1 MNIMQVKEENMKK
14 TIKDYELNGKKV
26 IIRCD
31 LNVPIENGIIKDI
44 TRIKASLKTIRYA
57 RKMNAKV
64 ILLSHLGR
72 IKTEED
78 KQKNTLKPVAE
89 ELSKLL
95 RKKVTFI
102 DQTRGEKLENAIKN
116 MKNRDVILIE
126 NTRFE
131 DLDGKKESSNDKQ
144 LGQYWASLGDI
155 FINDAF
161 GTIHRSHA
169 SNLGIASNLPNG
181 IGFLVEKE
189 IKNLTKLTNKPKKPY
204 TIILGGSKVSDKIGV
219 INNLIT
225 KADYILIGGGMAFTF
240 LKAAGFGIGSSICEK
255 EKISFCK
262 ELLDKYQDKLILPID
277 IITGS
282 EIKENT
288 SIHERFIN
296 EIEEDEIGLDIGPK
310 TIEVFKQYLDDCKT
324 IFWNGPVGY
333 FEIKE
338 FSNGTKE
345 LLNII
350 TNTKAYTLVGG
361 GDTAR
366 AAVTFNYQDKIS
378 HISTGG
384 GASLEFLE
392 EVSLPALDIIDEK

>member
-1 MNIMQVKEENMKK
+1 MKK
-14 TIKDYELNGKKV
+14 TIKDYDLGGKKV

-31 LNVPIENGIIKDI
+31 FNVPIENGIIKDES
-44 TRIKASLKTIRYA
+44 RLKASLKTIRYA
-57 RKMNAKV
+57 RKNNAKV

-78 KQKNTLKPVAE
+78 KEKYTLKPVAE
-89 ELSKLL
+89 RLSTLL
-95 RKKVTFI
+95 RKKVKFI
-102 DQTRGEKLENAIKN
+102 NQTRGEELENAIDH
-116 MKNRDVILIE
+116 MKDKDVILIE

-131 DLDGKKESSNDKQ
+131 DLDGKKESHNDKE
-144 LGQYWASLGDI
+144 LGEYWASLGDF

-181 IGFLVEKE
+181 IGFLVENE
-189 IKNLTKLTNKPKKPY
+189 IKKLNKLTNKPKKPY
-204 TIILGGSKVSDKIGV
+204 TIILGGAKVSDKIGV
-219 INNLIT
+219 ISNLIN

-240 LKAAGFGIGSSICEK
+240 LKAAGFNIGSSICEK
-255 EKISFCK
+255 EKLSFCK
-262 ELLDKYQDKLILPID
+262 EMLDKYPDKLILPID
-277 IITGS
+277 VITAT
-282 EIKENT
+282 EMKENT
-288 SIHERFIN
+288 QTHERFIN
-296 EIEEDEIGLDIGPK
+296 EIEEEEMGLDIGPR
-310 TIEVFKQYLDDCKT
+310 TLEVFKQYLDDCKT
-324 IFWNGPVGY
+324 IFWNGPVGC

-338 FSNGTKE
+338 FENGTKN

-366 AAVTFNYQDKIS
+366 AAVTFDYQDKIS

-384 GASLEFLE
+384 GASLAFLE
-392 EVSLPALDIIDEK
+392 GIELPALTIIDEK

>member
-1 MNIMQVKEENMKK
+1 MKK
-14 TIKDYELNGKKV
+14 TIKDYDLGGKKV

-31 LNVPIENGIIKDI
+31 FNVPIENGIIKDES
-44 TRIKASLKTIRYA
+44 RLKASLKTIRYA
-57 RKMNAKV
+57 RKNNAKV

-78 KQKNTLKPVAE
+78 KEKYTLKPVAE
-89 ELSKLL
+89 RLSTLL
-95 RKKVTFI
+95 RKKVKFI
-102 DQTRGEKLENAIKN
+102 NQTRGEELENAIN
-116 MKNRDVILIE
+116 HMKDKDVILIE

-131 DLDGKKESSNDKQ
+131 DLDGKKESHNDKE
-144 LGQYWASLGDI
+144 LGEYWASLGDI

-181 IGFLVEKE
+181 IGFLVENE
-189 IKNLTKLTNKPKKPY
+189 IKKLNKLTNKPKKPY
-204 TIILGGSKVSDKIGV
+204 TIILGGAKVSDKIGV
-219 INNLIT
+219 ISNLIN

-240 LKAAGFGIGSSICEK
+240 LKAAGFNIGSSICEK
-255 EKISFCK
+255 EKLSFCK
-262 ELLDKYQDKLILPID
+262 EMLDKYPDKLILPID
-277 IITGS
+277 VITAT
-282 EIKENT
+282 EMKENT
-288 SIHERFIN
+288 QTHERFIN
-296 EIEEDEIGLDIGPK
+296 EIEEEEMGLDIGPR
-310 TIEVFKQYLDDCKT
+310 TLEVFKQYLDDCKT
-324 IFWNGPVGY
+324 IFWNGPVGC

-338 FSNGTKE
+338 FENGTKN

-366 AAVTFNYQDKIS
+366 AAVTFDYQDKIS

-384 GASLEFLE
+384 GASLAFLE
-392 EVSLPALDIIDEK
+392 GIELPALTIIDEK

>member
-1 MNIMQVKEENMKK
+1 MKK
-14 TIKDYELNGKKV
+14 TIKDYDLGGKKV

-31 LNVPIENGIIKDI
+31 FNVPIENGIIKDES
-44 TRIKASLKTIRYA
+44 RLKASLKTIRYA
-57 RKMNAKV
+57 RKNNAKV

-78 KQKNTLKPVAE
+78 KEKYTLKPVAE
-89 ELSKLL
+89 RLSTLL
-95 RKKVTFI
+95 RKKVKFI
-102 DQTRGEKLENAIKN
+102 NQTRGEELENAIN
-116 MKNRDVILIE
+116 HMKDKDVILIE

-131 DLDGKKESSNDKQ
+131 DLDGKKESHNDKE
-144 LGQYWASLGDI
+144 LGEYWASLGDI

-181 IGFLVEKE
+181 IGFLVENE
-189 IKNLTKLTNKPKKPY
+189 IKKLNKLTNKPKKPY
-204 TIILGGSKVSDKIGV
+204 TIILGGAKVSDKIGV
-219 INNLIT
+219 ISNLIN

-240 LKAAGFGIGSSICEK
+240 LKAAGFNIGSSICEK
-255 EKISFCK
+255 EKLSFCK
-262 ELLDKYQDKLILPID
+262 EMLDKYPDKLILPID
-277 IITGS
+277 VITAT
-282 EIKENT
+282 EMKENT
-288 SIHERFIN
+288 QIHERFIN
-296 EIEEDEIGLDIGPK
+296 EIEEEEMGLDIGPR
-310 TIEVFKQYLDDCKT
+310 TLEVFKQYLDDCKT
-324 IFWNGPVGY
+324 IFWNGPVGC

-338 FSNGTKE
+338 FENGTKN

-366 AAVTFNYQDKIS
+366 AAVTFDYQDKIS

-384 GASLEFLE
+384 GASLAFLE
-392 EVSLPALDIIDEK
+392 GIELPALTIIDEK

>member
-1 MNIMQVKEENMKK
+1 MKK

-31 LNVPIENGIIKDI
+31 FNVPIENGIIKDE

-72 IKTEED
+72 IKKEED
-78 KQKNTLKPVAE
+78 KQKYTLKPVAE
-89 ELSKLL
+89 KLSKLL

-102 DQTRGEKLENAIKN
+102 DQTKGEKLETAINN
-116 MKNRDVILIE
+116 MKNKDVILLE

-131 DLDGKKESSNDKQ
+131 DLDNKKESNNDKK
-144 LGQYWASLGDI
+144 LGEYWASLGDI

-161 GTIHRSHA
+161 GTIHRKHA

-181 IGFLVEKE
+181 LGFLVENE
-189 IKNLTKLTNKPKKPY
+189 IKKLTKLIDKPKKPY

-219 INNLIT
+219 ISNLID
-225 KADYILIGGGMAFTF
+225 KVDYMLICGGMAFTF

-255 EKISFCK
+255 EKLNYCQ
-262 ELLDKYQDKLILPID
+262 ELLDKNESKIILPID
-277 IITGS
+277 IITSIQINENVKTNERFLG
-282 EIKENT
+282 EIK
-288 SIHERFIN
+288 
-296 EIEEDEIGLDIGPK
+296 EDEIGLDIGPK
-310 TIEVFKQYLDDCKT
+310 TLEVFKQYIVDSKT
-324 IFWNGPVGY
+324 IFLNGPAGY
-333 FEIKE
+333 FELKP
-338 FSNGTKE
+338 FQNGTKN

-350 TNTKAYTLVGG
+350 ADTNAYTVLGG

-366 AAVTFNYQDKIS
+366 AAFSFNVQDKIS

-384 GASLEFLE
+384 GASLAFLE
-392 EVSLPALDIIDEK
+392 GKTLPALEIINEK